1 MRRTLTVVAI
11 LAFSGCADAPP
22 APKPNAPG
30 SSVSSTDPT
39 PPETPEVPEVH
50 ESVDLGVVDAD
61 PDQEAV
67 DAELDFG
74 VVDAELDASIEDAV
88 LEASIVDAML
98 DASIED
104 AEPDVGVLD
113 AESPTEDQEISNEI
127 WLEIMELELNPLFE
141 ITEVFVGDQNRH
153 SWIEEGRW
161 GRDPE
166 YDWLEVRSQVEEVP
180 EVCYLGRPEVNN
192 TVFERPGFDQ
202 MTILEQW
209 HAPLPGGFPYFR
221 GEILRRGVLY
231 LYCLFSDEFYSL
243 DIVEYEMAERSTS
256 IHFDGEWQCI
266 CPSSQEEVTSC
277 NGEGA
282 CQ

>member
-1 MRRTLTVVAI
+1 MRSTLTVVAI

-22 APKPNAPG
+22 APKSNAPG
-30 SSVSSTDPT
+30 SSVSSRSTDPI
-39 PPETPEVPEVH
+39 PETSEVH
-50 ESVDLGVVDAD
+50 ESVDLGVVDADPNQAVDAELIVVDFGVVDAD

-67 DAELDFG
+67 DAELIVVDFG
-74 VVDAELDASIEDAV
+74 VVDAE
-88 LEASIVDAML
+88 
-98 DASIED
+98 
-104 AEPDVGVLD
+104 PDVEVVD

-231 LYCLFSDEFYSL
+231 LYCLFSDESYSL
-243 DIVEYEMAERSTS
+243 DIVEYEMAERSNS

-277 NGEGA
+277 NGEGE